1 MNNLTCFTLA
11 QSAKLLAEGKISSQ
25 ELVQI
30 SLNKIQQLDS
40 GHQGLNS
47 FITLCDPADLLA
59 QAKLTDQERFKNK
72 NNLNKNLDKNILD
85 LSGIPIAQKD
95 LFCTQNIKTSCG
107 SKILNNFISPYD
119 ATIIKK
125 SKQAGLIMMGK
136 TNMDEFAMGSS
147 GENSFYGP
155 SKNPWNLAYSP
166 GGSSSGS
173 ASAIAAG
180 LVSIATGSDTGG
192 SIRQPASFSGITGI
206 KPTYGRVSRYGM
218 VAFASSLD
226 QAGPMARTAEDC
238 ALLLNI
244 LAGHDVLDSTSS
256 TQPLENYTAN
266 LNKPIKNLKIGL
278 PKQFFGAG
286 IDPEIKNKIQDSLKI
301 FESLG
306 AEFIEVDLPH
316 NDLAISA
323 YYLIAPA
330 EASSNLSRFDGVRF
344 GYRCENPKDLKDL
357 YERSRA
363 EGFGEEVKRRI
374 LIGTYVLS
382 QGYFDA
388 YYLKAQKIRR
398 LISED
403 FQKVFAQV
411 DLIMGPTCPSTAFK
425 IGEKIHDPLALYQSD
440 ANTVAVNLAGLPGM
454 SIPIGLSEE
463 LKLPIGLQIIGPHFS
478 ESLLL
483 NAAHQFQLNTNF
495 HLQIAP
501 GFGELFHE

>member
-1 MNNLTCFTLA
+1 MTDQNFTLKECA
-11 QSAKLLAEGKISSQ
+11 QLLLTKKISSH
-25 ELVQI
+25 ELVQ
-30 SLNKIQQLDS
+30 LFLDKIKILEPK
-40 GHQGLNS
+40 LNS
-47 FITLCDPADLLA
+47 FISLINPADLLEQARLSDQRRA
-59 QAKLTDQERFKNK
+59 QNNL
-72 NNLNKNLDKNILD
+72 NNLNKNLVLD
-85 LSGIPIAQKD
+85 GIPMAQKD
-95 LFCTQNIKTSCG
+95 LFCTQGIKTSCG
-107 SKILNNFISPYD
+107 SKMLDNFIAPYD
-119 ATIIKK
+119 AEIV
-125 SKQAGLIMMGK
+125 SRCKQAGLITLGK
-136 TNMDEFAMGSS
+136 TNMDEFAMGSC

-155 SKNPWNLAYSP
+155 SKNPWNLDYTP

-173 ASAIAAG
+173 AAAVAAG
-180 LVSIATGSDTGG
+180 LVPVATGSDTGG
-192 SIRQPASFSGITGI
+192 SIRQPASFSGITGL

-244 LAGHDVLDSTSS
+244 LAGHDPKDSTSS
-256 TQPLENYTAN
+256 TQNTEDYTAA
-266 LNKPIKNLKIGL
+266 LNHSLKNKKIGL
-278 PKQFFGAG
+278 PKQFFGPG
-286 IDPEIKNKIQDSLKI
+286 INPEVSQKIADSLKI
-301 FESLG
+301 FEKLG
-306 AEFIEVDLPH
+306 CEIIDIDLPH

-382 QGYFDA
+382 QGYFEA

-398 LISED
+398 LIYED
-403 FQKVFAQV
+403 FSKVFSQV
-411 DLIMGPTCPSTAFK
+411 DLIMGPTCPSPAFK
-425 IGEKIHDPLALYQSD
+425 IFEKSHDPLALYQSD
-440 ANTVAVNLAGLPGM
+440 ANTVAVNLAGLPGI
-454 SIPIGLSEE
+454 SIPVGFSQD

-483 NAAHQFQLNTNF
+483 NAAHQFQLETDF
-495 HLQIAP
+495 HLATP
-501 GFGELFHE
+501 VFLK